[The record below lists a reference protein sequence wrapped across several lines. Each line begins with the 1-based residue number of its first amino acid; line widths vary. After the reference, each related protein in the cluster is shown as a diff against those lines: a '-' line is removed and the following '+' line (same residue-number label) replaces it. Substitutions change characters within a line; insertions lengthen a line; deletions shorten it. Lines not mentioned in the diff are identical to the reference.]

1 MMVMPSTARDVVEG
15 LFICLSADGYKP
27 NIVLFIIDK
36 DLIRGYIEL
45 TERYSVYGGERY
57 GK

>member
-1 MMVMPSTARDVVEG
+1 MMIMPSTARDVVEG

-36 DLIRGYIEL
+36 DFNKRLY
-45 TERYSVYGGERY
+45 
-57 GK
+57 